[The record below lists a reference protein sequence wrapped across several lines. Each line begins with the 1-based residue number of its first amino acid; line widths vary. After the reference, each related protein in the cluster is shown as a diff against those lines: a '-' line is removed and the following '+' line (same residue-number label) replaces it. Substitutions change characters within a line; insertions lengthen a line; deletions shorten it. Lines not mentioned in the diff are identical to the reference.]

1 MQDLDPVETQEW
13 LDALDSV
20 QAHEGEE
27 RVHYILSRLGELASR
42 SGTRLPHAITTPYR
56 NTIPVT
62 HEARMPGDLF
72 MERRIRSLVRWNALA
87 MVMRANQADPDLGG
101 HIATF
106 ASSATLYDIG
116 FNYFFKAPTEEHGGD
131 LIYFQGHASPGVY
144 ARSFLE
150 GRISEEQLDHF
161 RRETGG
167 EGLSSYPHPWLMS
180 DYWQF
185 PTVSMG
191 LGPIQAIYQARFMK
205 YLEHRGFIQP
215 GKQKVWCFLGD
226 GETDEPESLGAIS
239 LAGREKLDNLIFVIN
254 CNLQR
259 LDGPVR
265 GNGKIIQ
272 ELEGNFRGA
281 EWNVIKVLWGRL
293 WDPLFAKDTD
303 GVMQKRMDE
312 ALDGDYQNYKANDGA
327 FVRKDFFGADPR
339 LAAMVED
346 LSDAEIWNLN
356 RGGHDPFKVY
366 AAYHAAVNHKGQ
378 PTVIL
383 AKTIKG
389 YGTGTGEAQNIA
401 HNVKKVDLESLKG
414 FRDRF
419 DIPVSDENIESL
431 PFYRPAENSP
441 EIRYLKESREKLG
454 GFVPQRRM
462 KSMSIPTP
470 SLDTLKA
477 ILDGSGDR
485 EVSTTMVFV
494 RILAQLLKD
503 KDLGSRIVP
512 IVPDEART
520 FGMEGM
526 FRQLGIYSAVG
537 QLYQPVD
544 HGQVMYY
551 KEDKKGQI
559 LEEGITEAG
568 AMSAWIAAATAY
580 SNHNQ
585 PMLPFYAFYSM
596 FGFQRIG
603 DLAWAAG
610 DIRARG
616 FLMGGTAGRTTLNGE
631 GLQHQDGH
639 SHILAGTIP
648 NCHTYDPA
656 YGYEM
661 AVIIREGIHQML
673 ELQKDRYY
681 YISMM
686 NEAYEQ
692 PAMPEREGIEDDII
706 RGMYLL
712 EEDKR
717 SSDLHVQL
725 LGSGTILRE
734 VREAAKILRD
744 EFGVGAD
751 VWSVTSF
758 NELRR
763 DCLDAERWNRL
774 HPRETVRLSHIENC
788 LQDRRGPVVASTD
801 YMKLYADQVRQ
812 WVPQAQYKVLGT
824 DGFGRSDSR
833 QKLRHFF
840 EVDRHWVVLA
850 ALEGLVALGQMDAQV
865 MLDAMDKFGID
876 ANKPNPLDC

>member
-272 ELEGNFRGA
+272 ELDGNFRGA

-494 RILAQLLKD
+494 RILAQLLND

>member
-1 MQDLDPVETQEW
+1 MHDLDPVETQEW
-13 LDALDSV
+13 LDALSSV
-20 QAHEGEE
+20 EEREGEE
-27 RVHYILSRLGELASR
+27 RVHYLLSQLGQQASR
-42 SGTRLPHAITTPYR
+42 SGIRLPHAITTPYN

-87 MVMRANQADPDLGG
+87 MVMRANISAPDLGG
-101 HIATF
+101 HISTF

-116 FNYFFKAPTEEHGGD
+116 FNYFFQAPTEEHGGD
-131 LIYFQGHASPGVY
+131 LIYFQGHAAPGIY
-144 ARSFLE
+144 ARAFLE
-150 GRISEEQLDHF
+150 GRLSEEQLDNF
-161 RRETGG
+161 RREVDGK
-167 EGLSSYPHPWLMS
+167 GLSSYPHPWLMP
-180 DYWQF
+180 DFWQF

-205 YLEHRGFIQP
+205 YLEHRGFIPP

-226 GETDEPESLGAIS
+226 GETDEPEALGAIS

-281 EWNVIKVLWGRL
+281 DWNVLKVIWGRL
-293 WDPLFAKDTD
+293 WDPLFAKDTE
-303 GVMQKRMDE
+303 GVMQARMEE

-327 FVRKDFFGADPR
+327 FVRKDFFGTDPR
-339 LAAMVED
+339 LAKLVED
-346 LSDAEIWNLN
+346 MTDDEVWKLN

-389 YGTGTGEAQNIA
+389 YGTGSGEGQNIA
-401 HNVKKVDLESLKG
+401 HNLKKVDMESLRS
-414 FRDRF
+414 FRDNF
-419 DIPVSDENIESL
+419 AIPVADDQLESL
-431 PFYRPAENSP
+431 PFYRPAEDSA
-441 EIRYLKESREKLG
+441 EIQYLRKTRNKLG
-454 GFVPQRRM
+454 GPVPQRRQR
-462 KSMSIPTP
+462 SMSIPTP
-470 SLDTLKA
+470 SLDTLKS

-485 EVSTTMVFV
+485 EVSTTMVYV
-494 RILAQLLKD
+494 RILSQLLKD

-520 FGMEGM
+520 FGMEGL

-544 HGQVMYY
+544 KGQVMYY
-551 KEDKKGQI
+551 KEEVKGQL

-568 AMSAWIAAATAY
+568 AMSSWIAAATSY
-580 SNHNQ
+580 SHYNQ
-585 PMLPFYAFYSM
+585 PMLPFYSFYSM

-631 GLQHQDGH
+631 GLQHEDGH

-656 YGYEM
+656 FGYEM
-661 AVIIREGIHQML
+661 AVIIRDGIRQMM
-673 ELQKDRYY
+673 EEQKDCFY
-681 YISMM
+681 YITMM
-686 NEAYEQ
+686 NEAYHQ
-692 PAMPEREGIEDDII
+692 PAMPKGKTVESDII
-706 RGMYLL
+706 KGLYLL
-712 EEDKR
+712 QEDKR
-717 SSDLHVQL
+717 KSKLHVQL
-725 LGSGTILRE
+725 LGSGTILLE
-734 VREAAKILRD
+734 VLEAAKILRD
-744 EFGVGAD
+744 DFGVGAD
-751 VWSVTSF
+751 VWSATSF

-763 DCLDAERWNRL
+763 DGLAVERWNRL
-774 HPRETVRLSHIENC
+774 HPREKPRLSHIESC

-801 YMKLYADQVRQ
+801 YMKLFADQVRQ
-812 WVPQAQYKVLGT
+812 WVPQNIYKVLGT

-833 QKLRHFF
+833 KKLRDFF
-840 EVDRHWVVLA
+840 EVDRYWVTIA
-850 ALEGLVALGQMDAQV
+850 ALEALVKEGELDAQV
-865 MLDAMDKFGID
+865 LVDAMDKFGID
-876 ANKPNPLDC
+876 PDKPNPLDC

>member
-1 MQDLDPVETQEW
+1 MHDLDPVETQEW
-13 LDALDSV
+13 LDALGSV
-20 QAHEGEE
+20 EEREGEE
-27 RVHYILSRLGELASR
+27 RVYYLLSKLGEQASR
-42 SGTRLPHAITTPYR
+42 SGIRLPHAITTPYR

-101 HIATF
+101 HISTF

-116 FNYFFKAPTEEHGGD
+116 FNYFFQAPTEEHGGD
-131 LIYFQGHASPGVY
+131 LIYFQGHASPGIY
-144 ARSFLE
+144 ARAFLE
-150 GRISEEQLDHF
+150 GRLSEEQLQNF
-161 RRETGG
+161 RREVDGG
-167 EGLSSYPHPWLMS
+167 GLSSYPHPWLMP
-180 DYWQF
+180 DFWQF

-205 YLEHRGFIQP
+205 YLEHRGFIP
-215 GKQKVWCFLGD
+215 AGKQKVWCFLGD
-226 GETDEPESLGAIS
+226 GETDEPEALGAIS

-281 EWNVIKVLWGRL
+281 DWNVIKVLWGRL
-293 WDPLFAKDTD
+293 WDPLFARDTE
-303 GVMQKRMDE
+303 GVMQARMED

-327 FVRKDFFGADPR
+327 FVRKDFFGTDPR
-339 LAAMVED
+339 LLKMVED
-346 LSDAEIWNLN
+346 MSDDEIWKLN

-366 AAYHAAVNHKGQ
+366 AAYHAAVNHEGQ

-389 YGTGTGEAQNIA
+389 YGTGSGEAQNIA
-401 HNVKKVDLESLKG
+401 HNVKKVDVDSLRT
-414 FRDRF
+414 FRDNF
-419 DIPVSDENIESL
+419 AIPVDDDELEGL
-431 PFYRPAENSP
+431 PFYRPAEDSA
-441 EIRYLKESREKLG
+441 EMQYLRKTRDALG
-454 GFVPQRRM
+454 GPVPQRR
-462 KSMSIPTP
+462 SRSISIPTP
-470 SLDTLKA
+470 SLDVLKS

-485 EVSTTMVFV
+485 EVSTTMVYV
-494 RILAQLLKD
+494 RILSQLLKD

-520 FGMEGM
+520 FGMEGL
-526 FRQLGIYSAVG
+526 FRQLGIYSSVG

-544 HGQVMYY
+544 KGQVMYY
-551 KEDKKGQI
+551 KEEVKGQL

-568 AMSAWIAAATAY
+568 AMSSWVAAATSY
-580 SNHNQ
+580 SHYNQ
-585 PMLPFYAFYSM
+585 PMLPFYSFYSM

-610 DIRARG
+610 DMRARG

-631 GLQHQDGH
+631 GLQHEDGH

-648 NCHTYDPA
+648 NCHTYDPT

-661 AVIIREGIHQML
+661 AVIIREGIHQMM
-673 ELQKDRYY
+673 ELQNDRYY
-681 YISMM
+681 YITMM
-686 NEAYEQ
+686 NEAYQQ
-692 PAMPEREGIEDDII
+692 PAMPQQDNIERDII

-717 SSDLHVQL
+717 KDKLHVQL
-725 LGSGTILRE
+725 LGSGTILLE

-763 DCLDAERWNRL
+763 DGLDVERWNRL
-774 HPRETVRLSHIENC
+774 HPREEPRLSHIETC
-788 LQDRRGPVVASTD
+788 LQGRQGPVVASTD
-801 YMKLYADQVRQ
+801 YMKLFADQVRQ
-812 WVPQAQYKVLGT
+812 WVPQNTYKVLGT

-833 QKLRHFF
+833 KKLRDFF
-840 EVDRHWVVLA
+840 EVDRYWVTLA
-850 ALEGLVALGQMDAQV
+850 ALEALVKDGLLDVQV
-865 MLDAMDKFGID
+865 MEDAIARFGID
-876 ANKPNPLDC
+876 VNKPNPLDC